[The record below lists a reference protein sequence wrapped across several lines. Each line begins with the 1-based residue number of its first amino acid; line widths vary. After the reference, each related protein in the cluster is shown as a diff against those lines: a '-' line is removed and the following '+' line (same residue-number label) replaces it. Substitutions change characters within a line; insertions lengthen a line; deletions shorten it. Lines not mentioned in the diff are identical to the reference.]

1 MVDLPLPVPSEDNQ
15 PFWDALNAGELR
27 IERCARCGS
36 LRHPPRPMC
45 PHCHSFDAEWVRMSG
60 RGVVYSY
67 IVTHQPIHPAFV
79 ERVPFATVQVE
90 LEEGPRLTSNLVDVA
105 PGEIS
110 IGMPVVLAP
119 TRVSDAITLP
129 LFRRATP
136 EARPA

>member
-60 RGVVYSY
+60 RGTVYSY
-67 IVTHQPIHPAFV
+67 VVTHQPIHPAFA

-90 LEEGPRLTSNLVDVA
+90 LEEGPRLTSNLVDVP
-105 PGEIS
+105 PGEIT
-110 IGMPVVLAP
+110 IGMPVEFAP
-119 TRVSDAITLP
+119 TRATDAITLP
-129 LFRRATP
+129 LFRASIEARATT
-136 EARPA
+136 